1 MNQAP
6 TEEKQNAYIR
16 KIKTVQFI
24 YIIEKVGLMNQAP
37 TRNKPLQEINLHRKK
52 CCDFKKCR
60 FDKPAIYI
68 NKVGLMNQAPTRN
81 KSRQEINPYK
91 K

>member
-6 TEEKQNAYIR
+6 IEEKLNAYTI

-37 TRNKPLQEINLHRKK
+37 TRKTIGNGNNEENRRKW
-52 CCDFKKCR
+52 
-60 FDKPAIYI
+60 
-68 NKVGLMNQAPTRN
+68 GLAPFFMNQAPTR
-81 KSRQEINPYK
+81 KT
-91 K
+91 